1 MPIVSKKT
9 WKRKELNEG
18 MARKVRN
25 LTRKSR
31 FSVPETQGK
40 GAHVADP
47 EIEIRRGQWVQRRA
61 EPCCWSILIRIF
73 ILGNSHQRVLEM

>member
-9 WKRKELNEG
+9 WNEG
-18 MARKVRN
+18 MARKIRN

-40 GAHVADP
+40 CAHVVDP

-61 EPCCWSILIRIF
+61 ELCCWSILIRIF
-73 ILGNSHQRVLEM
+73 ILGNWHQRVPEM